1 MPAKEP
7 DPPKIT
13 LKFGGQRQTGSNGV
27 SVDSESLKRQQQ
39 LVNAGANGQGP
50 VPGNGN
56 HPIASSDPSHRAT
69 NSQTVLGPS
78 ALVGHD
84 RPRSDSAEHPSLN
97 GVKKETAMSQS
108 PTLGAVHLNGDNRR
122 SDVRQSPSNG
132 SLAMPPPL
140 HNIPRVP
147 SGSPLPQ
154 TAHVNNH
161 MPTSHASSAQF
172 DTRWRQK
179 GKSKLVTSNSV
190 SIADQARCI

>member
-13 LKFGGQRQTGSNGV
+13 LKFGGQRQNGSNGV
-27 SVDSESLKRQQQ
+27 SIDSESLKRQQQ

-50 VPGNGN
+50 VAGNGN
-56 HPIASSDPSHRAT
+56 HPIASLDPSQRAS

-78 ALVGHD
+78 ALAGND
-84 RPRSDSAEHPSLN
+84 RPRSDSAEHPLVN

-108 PTLGAVHLNGDNRR
+108 PTLGAVHLNGDTRR

-132 SLAMPPPL
+132 NLAMPPPL
-140 HNIPRVP
+140 HNIPRMP

-154 TAHVNNH
+154 TAHVSNH

-172 DTRWRQK
+172 DARWRQK
-179 GKSKLVTSNSV
+179 GKGKLVNSD
-190 SIADQARCI
+190 SASTADHARCL